1 MINIIMFPNIMII
14 SYKYNNEIH
23 HLYILKH
30 TVKYAIILIIYTAV
44 RSISLAVP
52 KIKLLP

>member
-1 MINIIMFPNIMII
+1 MINIIIFPNIMII
-14 SYKYNNEIH
+14 SYKFNNVIH

-30 TVKYAIILIIYTAV
+30 TVKYAIILTIYTAV